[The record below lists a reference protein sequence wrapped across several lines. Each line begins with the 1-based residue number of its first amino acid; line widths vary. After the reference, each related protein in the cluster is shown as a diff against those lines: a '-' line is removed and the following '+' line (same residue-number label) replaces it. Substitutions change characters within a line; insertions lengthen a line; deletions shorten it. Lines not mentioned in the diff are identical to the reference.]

1 MAKSPSGAMRKRML
15 IVAALIILVGFVTL
29 ILRLF
34 QLQVLGGEFYKSKA
48 QNQQMSQTT
57 IAASRGTIYDR
68 NMTVLA
74 QSATAWTI
82 VLAPAQIDEE
92 DWTLIASGLAPILG
106 VEESTIMEAC
116 KKTSSYYEVIKRK
129 VDRTVAEQVIAF
141 ASDNDIDGINLIEDS
156 KRYYPFNDF
165 ASTVLGFTGTDNT
178 GLTGLEAYYDS
189 YLQGTPGTVLSA
201 RNAWGIDM
209 PGEYETMISAED
221 GNSLVLTIDQ
231 AIQNYLEKQLEIAV
245 EEHNVQD
252 RAAGIVMNVNTGEIL
267 AMATEPDF
275 DLNQP
280 FVIADEKTRAEI
292 EALTGDERSAK
303 LSEAQ
308 NYQWRNK
315 IVSDIYEPGSVFKIV
330 TFSSALEEGVASF
343 EDTFYCRGYEEVSGV
358 TMHCWKTGGHGS
370 ETFVQAVG
378 NSCNP
383 VFIELGRRLG
393 VDKFTKFLTTYGFT
407 SKTGID
413 LPGEEQGIVMNAS
426 QMGPVELA
434 SCSFGQ
440 SNKITPIQMMTAAC
454 AAVNGGYLVQPHL
467 VKQIIDSDGNVVKSF
482 GTEVKRQVIS
492 NETSQKVCQVLESVV
507 TDGGGDNAYIPGYRV
522 GGKSGTAEKL
532 DSTDSKSP
540 YIASF
545 FAMAP
550 ADDPEIAV
558 LILIDNA
565 QSYSIYGSVL
575 AAPVASAVLA
585 DALPYL
591 GIEPE
596 YTSEEL
602 AQLDVTV
609 PNVTNSQLLE
619 AQSTLRESGLNAEI
633 VGEGTTV
640 LRQVPEY
647 GESVPNGGTVILYTE
662 EGENE
667 MVTVP
672 NVLDLSGDQV
682 NARLT
687 NAGLQLRVTGAGVE
701 GTTTSISQSVAE
713 GEQVPRG
720 TVITVEFRNK
730 EGNAD

>member
-34 QLQVLGGEFYKSKA
+34 QLQVLDGEFYKSKA

-231 AIQNYLEKQLEIAV
+231 AM

-393 VDKFTKFLTTYGFT
+393 VDKFTKFLTAYGFT

-532 DSTDSKSP
+532 DSTDSKSS

>member
-1 MAKSPSGAMRKRML
+1 M
-15 IVAALIILVGFVTL
+15 
-29 ILRLF
+29 
-34 QLQVLGGEFYKSKA
+34 
-48 QNQQMSQTT
+48 
-57 IAASRGTIYDR
+57 
-68 NMTVLA
+68 
-74 QSATAWTI
+74 
-82 VLAPAQIDEE
+82 
-92 DWTLIASGLAPILG
+92 
-106 VEESTIMEAC
+106 
-116 KKTSSYYEVIKRK
+116 
-129 VDRTVAEQVIAF
+129 
-141 ASDNDIDGINLIEDS
+141 
-156 KRYYPFNDF
+156 
-165 ASTVLGFTGTDNT
+165 
-178 GLTGLEAYYDS
+178 
-189 YLQGTPGTVLSA
+189 
-201 RNAWGIDM
+201 
-209 PGEYETMISAED
+209 
-221 GNSLVLTIDQ
+221 
-231 AIQNYLEKQLEIAV
+231 
-245 EEHNVQD
+245 
-252 RAAGIVMNVNTGEIL
+252 
-267 AMATEPDF
+267 
-275 DLNQP
+275 
-280 FVIADEKTRAEI
+280 
-292 EALTGDERSAK
+292 
-303 LSEAQ
+303 
-308 NYQWRNK
+308 
-315 IVSDIYEPGSVFKIV
+315 
-330 TFSSALEEGVASF
+330 
-343 EDTFYCRGYEEVSGV
+343 
-358 TMHCWKTGGHGS
+358 
-370 ETFVQAVG
+370 
-378 NSCNP
+378 
-383 VFIELGRRLG
+383 
-393 VDKFTKFLTTYGFT
+393 
-407 SKTGID
+407 
-413 LPGEEQGIVMNAS
+413 
-426 QMGPVELA
+426 
-434 SCSFGQ
+434 
-440 SNKITPIQMMTAAC
+440 
-454 AAVNGGYLVQPHL
+454 
-467 VKQIIDSDGNVVKSF
+467 
-482 GTEVKRQVIS
+482 KRQVIS

-532 DSTDSKSP
+532 DSTDSKSS

-575 AAPVASAVLA
+575 AAPVASAFLA

-672 NVLDLSGDQV
+672 NVLDLSGVQV